1 MKELSDCRILIV
13 DDAKANVDVLVDALR
28 DEYKLSVALDGGRA
42 PCAASRR
49 ARPTSCCSTS

>member
-28 DEYKLSVALDGGRA
+28 DEYKLSVAIDGEGA
-42 PCAASRR
+42 LEPSRR